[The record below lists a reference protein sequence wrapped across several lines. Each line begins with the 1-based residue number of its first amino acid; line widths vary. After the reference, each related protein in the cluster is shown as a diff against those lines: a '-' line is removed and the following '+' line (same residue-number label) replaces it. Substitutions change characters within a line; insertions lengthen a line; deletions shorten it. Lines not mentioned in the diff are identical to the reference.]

1 MIFFHQEFTIFQQFI
16 TIFALIKF
24 DIRREKMIPF
34 ERQQRIATLLRE
46 NPGIKVAVL
55 AKTLSVSEGTIRNDL
70 ETMEQAGVLARVRGG
85 AVLLDEGQILNPSF
99 SARINANA
107 SAKKRIAK
115 LAAEMV
121 EDGDSILLDA
131 STTVFAM
138 IPHLKKLRDLTV
150 ITNGIPI
157 GMALSQ
163 NPTHTVIL
171 IGGKIGPSGTSVV
184 GSFGSKLLE
193 DIHVKTAF
201 VSCSGFSVEAGLT
214 EIDIHEVE
222 IKRKMIRC
230 AEKVITLVDA
240 SKFGKVD
247 LVPFASIS
255 QVSHIFTDNKI
266 SPDYIDQLRSR
277 CAAVTVCGEDTAS
290 SYMPCQENGNY
301 KIGFAGLSEEVP
313 FAVEVRRSIE
323 KAAQEAGNIDLILAD
338 NQLNADVA
346 LRVADW
352 LIEKGVDLFIEYQID
367 EKTNSIIMS
376 KLSQAG
382 IPAIAV
388 DIPMVGA
395 TFFGVDNYR
404 AGYLAGSALG
414 KQVQREWHGVIDGLI
429 ILIEPRAGTVP
440 AARIQGQL
448 DAFQEI
454 VGHTPVSDM
463 LYLNSGNTIAISEA
477 QMLLALESLAGKHR
491 LACICFNDDAAM
503 GAHRAAVKAGR
514 EKDLLIVGQGAG
526 REIRKEMSLPH
537 SRIIGATAYW
547 PEKYGPKLL
556 EVAVKLLKGEPVPP
570 AIYNQPVFISKETME
585 EYYPEPKEAPPPILA
600 KAFDGVQT

>member
-1 MIFFHQEFTIFQQFI
+1 
-16 TIFALIKF
+16 
-24 DIRREKMIPF
+24 MIPF

-46 NPGIKVAVL
+46 NPGLKVAGL
-55 AKTLSVSEGTIRNDL
+55 AAALSVSQGTIRNDL
-70 ETMEQAGVLARVRGG
+70 ETMEQAGLLARVRGG

-99 SARINANA
+99 SARINVNA
-107 SAKKRIAK
+107 SAKKRIAR
-115 LAAEMV
+115 LAAELV

-138 IPHLKKLRDLTV
+138 LPHLKKLRHLTV
-150 ITNGIPI
+150 ITNGIPT
-157 GMALSQ
+157 GMALAQ

-184 GSFGSKLLE
+184 GSFGERLLE
-193 DIHVKTAF
+193 NIHVKTAF
-201 VSCSGFSVEAGLT
+201 VSCSGFSIEAGLT
-214 EIDIHEVE
+214 EVDIHEVE
-222 IKRKMIRC
+222 IKRNMIRC
-230 AEKVITLVDA
+230 AEVVVTLVDS
-240 SKFGKVD
+240 SKFGKID
-247 LVPFASIS
+247 LVPFASID
-255 QVSHIFTDNKI
+255 QVSHLFTDNRI
-266 SPDYIDQLRSR
+266 SPAYIDQLRSS
-277 CAAVTVCGEDTAS
+277 CAALTVCGEDTAS
-290 SYMPCQENGNY
+290 SYMPCRENGNY

-338 NQLNADVA
+338 NQLDAETA

-352 LIEKGVDLFIEYQID
+352 IVQKEVDLFIEYQID

-404 AGYLAGSALG
+404 AGFLAGSALAR
-414 KQVQREWHGVIDGLI
+414 QVRQDWDGQVDGLL

-454 VGHTPVSDM
+454 VGHTPASDV
-463 LYLNSGNTIAISEA
+463 LYLNSGNTIAISQA
-477 QMLLALESLAGKHR
+477 QVLQALESLPDKRR
-491 LACICFNDDAAM
+491 LGVICFNDDAAI
-503 GAHRAAVKAGR
+503 GAQRAAVKAGR
-514 EKDLLIVGQGAG
+514 QQHLWIVGQGAG
-526 REIRKEMSLPH
+526 REIRAEMSLPG

-547 PEKYGPKLL
+547 PEKYGVKLV

-570 AIYNQPVFISKETME
+570 AIYNQPIFISQDNLAD
-585 EYYPEPKEAPPPILA
+585 YYPEPKEAPPPILA
-600 KAFDGVQT
+600 KTFDGVHP

>member
-1 MIFFHQEFTIFQQFI
+1 
-16 TIFALIKF
+16 
-24 DIRREKMIPF
+24 MIPF

-46 NPGIKVAVL
+46 KPGIKVAGL
-55 AKTLSVSEGTIRNDL
+55 ANALSVSQGTIRNDL
-70 ETMEQAGVLARVRGG
+70 ETMEGKGILARVRGG
-85 AVLLDEGQILNPSF
+85 AVLLDQGQILNPSF
-99 SARINANA
+99 SARIDVNAY
-107 SAKKRIAK
+107 AKKRIAR

-138 IPHLKKLRDLTV
+138 VPHLKKMRDLTV
-150 ITNGIPI
+150 ITNGIPT
-157 GMALSQ
+157 GMALAQ
-163 NPTHTVIL
+163 NPNHTIIL

-184 GSFGSKLLE
+184 GSLGEKLLE

-201 VSCSGFSVEAGLT
+201 VSCSGFSIEAGLT

-222 IKRKMIRC
+222 IKRRMIRC
-230 AEKVITLVDA
+230 AEKVVTLVDS
-240 SKFGKVD
+240 SKFGKID
-247 LVPFASIS
+247 LIPFASIN
-255 QVSHIFTDNKI
+255 QVSHIYTDSNL
-266 SPDYIDQLRSR
+266 SPAYIDPLRTS

-290 SYMPCQENGNY
+290 SFMPCQENGNY

-323 KAAQEAGNIDLILAD
+323 RAAQEAGNIDLILAD
-338 NQLNADVA
+338 NQLNAETA

-352 LIEKGVDLFIEYQID
+352 IIQKEVDLFIEYQID

-404 AGYLAGSALG
+404 AGHLAGSALG
-414 KQVQREWHGVIDGLI
+414 REVQRLWQGQIDGLV
-429 ILIEPRAGTVP
+429 ILVEPRAGTVP

-448 DAFQEI
+448 DAFQEM
-454 VGHTPVSDM
+454 VGNIPVSDV
-463 LYLNSGNTIAISEA
+463 LYLNSGNTIAISEE
-477 QMLLALESLAGKHR
+477 QMLRALESMPHKHR
-491 LACICFNDDAAM
+491 LAVICFNDDAAI
-503 GAHRAAVKAGR
+503 GVQRAAVRKGR
-514 EKDLLIVGQGAG
+514 EQDLLIVGQGAG
-526 REIRKEMSLPH
+526 REIRKEMSLPG

-547 PEKYGPKLL
+547 PENYGAKLL
-556 EVAVKLLKGEPVPP
+556 EAAVKLLKGEPVPP
-570 AIYNQPVFISKETME
+570 AIYNQPVFISNDNME
-585 EYYPEPKEAPPPILA
+585 EYYPEIKDAPTPILA
-600 KAFDGVQT
+600 KALDEVHP

>member
-1 MIFFHQEFTIFQQFI
+1 
-16 TIFALIKF
+16 
-24 DIRREKMIPF
+24 MIPF

-46 NPGIKVAVL
+46 NPGIKVAGM
-55 AKTLSVSEGTIRNDL
+55 AKALSVSEGTIRNDL
-70 ETMEQAGVLARVRGG
+70 ETMEGAGVLARVRGG

-99 SARINANA
+99 SARINVNA
-107 SAKKRIAK
+107 SAKKRIAR
-115 LAAEMV
+115 LAADTV

-138 IPHLKKLRDLTV
+138 VPHLKKLRDLTV
-150 ITNGIPI
+150 ITNGIPT
-157 GMALSQ
+157 GMALAQ

-184 GSFGSKLLE
+184 GSLGERLLE

-201 VSCSGFSVEAGLT
+201 VSCSGFSIESGLT

-230 AEKVITLVDA
+230 AEKVVTLVDS
-240 SKFGKVD
+240 SKFGKID
-247 LVPFASIS
+247 LIPFAGIN
-255 QVSHIFTDNKI
+255 QVSHLFTDNNA
-266 SPDYIDQLRSR
+266 SPSYIENLRNS
-277 CAAVTVCGEDTAS
+277 CVAITVCGEDTAS
-290 SYMPCQENGNY
+290 SFMPCRENGNY
-301 KIGFAGLSEEVP
+301 KIGFAVLSEEVP
-313 FAVEVRRSIE
+313 FAVEVRRSLE

-338 NQLNADVA
+338 NQLNAETA
-346 LRVADW
+346 LRVADT
-352 LIEKGVDLFIEYQID
+352 IIQKEVDLFIEYQID

-376 KLSQAG
+376 RLSQAN

-404 AGYLAGSALG
+404 AGHLAGSALG
-414 KQVQREWHGVIDGLI
+414 KQVKKEWQGVIDGLV

-454 VGHTPVSDM
+454 LGHTPAPDI

-477 QMLLALESLAGKHR
+477 QMLQALEAMPGKHR
-491 LACICFNDDAAM
+491 LAVICFNDDAAI
-503 GAHRAAVKAGR
+503 GVQRAAVTAGR
-514 EKDLLIVGQGAG
+514 EQDLWIVGQGAG
-526 REIRKEMSLPH
+526 REIRKEMRSPQ

-547 PEKYGPKLL
+547 PEKYGVKLL

-570 AIYNQPVFISKETME
+570 AIYNQPVFISKDNMD
-585 EYYPEPKEAPPPILA
+585 EYYPETKEAAAPILA
-600 KAFDGVQT
+600 KTFDGVHS

>member
-1 MIFFHQEFTIFQQFI
+1 
-16 TIFALIKF
+16 
-24 DIRREKMIPF
+24 MIPF

-46 NPGIKVAVL
+46 NPGLKVAGL
-55 AKTLSVSEGTIRNDL
+55 ATALSVSQGTIRNDL
-70 ETMEQAGVLARVRGG
+70 ETMEQAGLLARVRGG

-99 SARINANA
+99 SARINVNA
-107 SAKKRIAK
+107 SAKKRIAR
-115 LAAEMV
+115 LAAELV

-138 IPHLKKLRDLTV
+138 LPHLKKLRHLTV
-150 ITNGIPI
+150 ITNGIPT
-157 GMALSQ
+157 GMALAQ

-184 GSFGSKLLE
+184 GSFGERLLE
-193 DIHVKTAF
+193 NIHVKTAF
-201 VSCSGFSVEAGLT
+201 VSCSGFSIEAGLT

-222 IKRKMIRC
+222 IKRNMIRC
-230 AEKVITLVDA
+230 AEVVVTLVDS
-240 SKFGKVD
+240 SKFGKID
-247 LVPFASIS
+247 LVPFASID
-255 QVSHIFTDNKI
+255 QVSHLFTDNRI
-266 SPDYIDQLRSR
+266 SPAYIDQLRSS
-277 CAAVTVCGEDTAS
+277 CAALTVCGEDTAS
-290 SYMPCQENGNY
+290 SYMPCRENGNY

-338 NQLNADVA
+338 NQLDAETA

-352 LIEKGVDLFIEYQID
+352 IVQKEVDLFIEYQID

-382 IPAIAV
+382 IPVIAV

-404 AGYLAGSALG
+404 AGFLAGSALAR
-414 KQVQREWHGVIDGLI
+414 QVRQDWDGQVDGLL

-454 VGHTPVSDM
+454 VGHTPASDV
-463 LYLNSGNTIAISEA
+463 LYLNSGNTIAISQA
-477 QMLLALESLAGKHR
+477 QVLQALESLPAKRR
-491 LACICFNDDAAM
+491 LGVICFNDDAAI
-503 GAHRAAVKAGR
+503 GAQRAAVKAGR
-514 EKDLLIVGQGAG
+514 QQHLWIVGQGAG
-526 REIRKEMSLPH
+526 REIRAEMSLPG

-547 PEKYGPKLL
+547 PEKYGVKLV

-570 AIYNQPVFISKETME
+570 AIYNQPIFISQDNLAD
-585 EYYPEPKEAPPPILA
+585 YYPEPKEAPPPILA
-600 KAFDGVQT
+600 KTFDGVHP

>member
-1 MIFFHQEFTIFQQFI
+1 MITFHQEFTIFQQFI
-16 TIFALIKF
+16 TRNTLI
-24 DIRREKMIPF
+24 DTEIRREKMIPF
-34 ERQQRIATLLRE
+34 ERQQRIVTLLRE
-46 NPGIKVAVL
+46 KPGIKVTGL
-55 AKTLSVSEGTIRNDL
+55 AHALSVSEGTIRNDL
-70 ETMEQAGVLARVRGG
+70 ETMEQAGLLARVRGG
-85 AVLLDEGQILNPSF
+85 AVLIDEGQILNPSF
-99 SARINANA
+99 SARINVNA
-107 SAKKRIAK
+107 AAKKRIAR

-121 EDGDSILLDA
+121 EDGDSVLLDA
-131 STTVFAM
+131 STTVFGM
-138 IPHLKKLRDLTV
+138 VPHLKKLRDLTV
-150 ITNGIPI
+150 ITNGIPV

-163 NPTHTVIL
+163 NPNHTIIL

-184 GSFGSKLLE
+184 GSLGEKLLE

-201 VSCSGFSVEAGLT
+201 VSCSGFSIEAGLT

-230 AEKVITLVDA
+230 AEKVVTLVDS
-240 SKFGKVD
+240 SKFGKID
-247 LVPFASIS
+247 LIPFASIN
-255 QVSHIFTDNKI
+255 QLSHIFTDNRI
-266 SPDYIDQLRSR
+266 SPEYIDQLRLS
-277 CAAVTVCGEDTAS
+277 CAAVTVCGEDTS
-290 SYMPCQENGNY
+290 SSFMPCQENGNY

-338 NQLNADVA
+338 NQLNADIA

-352 LIEKGVDLFIEYQID
+352 IIDKGVDLFIEYQID

-404 AGYLAGSALG
+404 AGHLAGGALG
-414 KQVQREWHGVIDGLI
+414 KRVKSEWQGVIDGLA
-429 ILIEPRAGTVP
+429 ILVEPRAGTVP

-454 VGHTPVSDM
+454 VGHIPVSDIY
-463 LYLNSGNTIAISEA
+463 YLNSGNTISISEE
-477 QMLLALESLAGKHR
+477 QMLKALESMPDKHR
-491 LACICFNDDAAM
+491 LACICFNDDAAI
-503 GAHRAAVKAGR
+503 GVQRAAVKIGR
-514 EKDLLIVGQGAG
+514 QKDVLIVGQGAG

-547 PEKYGPKLL
+547 PELYGVKLL
-556 EVAVKLLKGEPVPP
+556 EAATKLLKGESVPP
-570 AIYNQPVFISKETME
+570 AIYNQPVFITQENME
-585 EYYPEPKEAPPPILA
+585 EYYPEPKEAPAPILA
-600 KAFDGVQT
+600 KAFDGVHT